1 MQVKCYNAL
10 EGKCFNPV
18 SVTRCP
24 SILADYR
31 RKRLYDHFS
40 EVCEGLKSQ
49 EVVYAEVT
57 KNAKSSQ
64 ENIHRRE
71 TKRGEEDSFQ
81 VGDLVL
87 QKNIR
92 QEERKGGKLDLDMVG
107 PFKIMK
113 PEGKTWCQ
121 RRERGL
127 SRLTQ
132 TN

>member
-1 MQVKCYNAL
+1 MQVKCCNAL

-18 SVTRCP
+18 SVTWCP

-31 RKRLYDHFS
+31 RKHLYDHFN
-40 EVCEGLKSQ
+40 EVCEGLKSH

-64 ENIHRRE
+64 ENICRRE
-71 TKRGEEDSFQ
+71 AKRGDEDSFQ

-87 QKNIR
+87 RKNIR

-113 PEGKTWCQ
+113 PEGKTWC
-121 RRERGL
+121 
-127 SRLTQ
+127 
-132 TN
+132 

>member
-71 TKRGEEDSFQ
+71 TKRGEED
-81 VGDLVL
+81 
-87 QKNIR
+87 IR